1 MEFAQYW
8 QYTDAITKALF
19 FILILLSVLSWVTG
33 ILRLISSYK
42 MRNTVASTLDNAVAK
57 HSAQFASVDYAQRK
71 MGLEQVLLQAIAR
84 IRHNAEKGMQILGTT
99 AAIAPFIGL
108 FGTVWGIFH
117 ALHKI
122 GQTGQAGLAQVSGP
136 VGEALIMTAL
146 GLAVA
151 IPALVFFNM
160 ISRVNR
166 NVLHKANDRAHE
178 LLASSILKSDS

>member
-8 QYTDAITKALF
+8 QYTDAITKSLF
-19 FILILLSVLSWVTG
+19 FILILLSILSWVTG
-33 ILRLISSYK
+33 ILRLINSYK
-42 MRNTVASTLDNAVAK
+42 MRSTVTATLKNAVAK
-57 HSAQFASVDYAQRK
+57 RGAKFADAEVGQRK
-71 MGLEQVLLQAIAR
+71 IAFEQILLQAIAR
-84 IRHNAEKGMQILGTT
+84 IRHNTETGMQILGTT

-160 ISRVNR
+160 ASRINR
-166 NVLHKANDRAHE
+166 NVLHKANDKAHE
-178 LLASSILKSDS
+178 LLADSVLTTDK